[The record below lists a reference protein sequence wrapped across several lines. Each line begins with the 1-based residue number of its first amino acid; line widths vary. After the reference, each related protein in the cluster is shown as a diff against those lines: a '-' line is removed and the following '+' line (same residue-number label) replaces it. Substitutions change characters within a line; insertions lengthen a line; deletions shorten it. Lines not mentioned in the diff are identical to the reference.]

1 MTDIAFIGTGTIGA
15 PMAMRLLDAGHSLRV
30 FDLSAEAT
38 RPHEDKGALRA
49 ASLREI
55 AEQCTVVFLSL
66 PGPKQIEA
74 VMLGEGGLLAHGRP
88 ACTIVDLSTNAI
100 ALNRQLAAQASS
112 QGMHYL
118 DAPVSGGRVGALAGK
133 LAVMVGGDRAAFDA
147 VRYLIE
153 CFGENIFYMGAA
165 GAGTLT
171 KLINN
176 QIFLAA
182 SVLVQEGFVMGVKAG
197 MDPSAVLE
205 VLKVSS
211 AASVLGRAPLFL
223 SRKFEQDIFSLAI
236 AAKDLDVAL
245 ASAQALGAQMPMTT
259 AAAGVYQRALA
270 EGLGAQDF
278 YATVKVLEAAAGVTV
293 PPLQK
298 LPAAEPQAR

>member
-1 MTDIAFIGTGTIGA
+1 MKDIGFVGTGTIGA
-15 PMAMRLLDAGHSLRV
+15 PMAMRLLDAGHRLRV
-30 FDLSAEAT
+30 YDLNIEAT

-55 AEQCTVVFLSL
+55 AEHCAVVFLSL

-74 VMLGEGGLLAHGRP
+74 VMLGADGLLAHARP

-100 ALNRQLAAQASS
+100 ALNRQLASQASS

-118 DAPVSGGRVGALAGK
+118 DAPVSGGRVGAIAGK
-133 LAVMVGGDRAAFDA
+133 LAVMVGGDRAAFEA
-147 VRYLIE
+147 VRDLIA
-153 CFGENIFYMGAA
+153 CFGENIFYMGDA

-171 KLINN
+171 KLVNN

-197 MDPSAVLE
+197 MDPSALLE
-205 VLKVSS
+205 VFKVSS
-211 AASVLGRAPLFL
+211 AASVLGRASLFL

-236 AAKDLDVAL
+236 AAKDIDVAL
-245 ASAQALGAQMPMTT
+245 ASAAALGAQMPMTA
-259 AAAGVYQRALA
+259 AAAGVYQRALQQ
-270 EGLGAQDF
+270 GLGAQDF

-298 LPAAEPQAR
+298 PPAPDKPTR